1 MAGTGA
7 GGVDLGA
14 AYGETLRQL
23 RAMLGEGRAGGGG
36 PGTGP
41 GGGPGGG
48 GGGGQWREVEL
59 EWEGDLGIELHA
71 PPGSARLDAARAPGG
86 GFVVTVA
93 PAGPDPRPG

>member
-1 MAGTGA
+1 MAGTGG

-41 GGGPGGG
+41 GGG
-48 GGGGQWREVEL
+48 GGGGQWREGGL
-59 EWEGDLGIELHA
+59 EGEGGLGIELHA